1 MPRVYGLESRPL
13 QASSHF
19 NWDISDY
26 KMKIVFVSHSS
37 RLGGAERVLLETIEV
52 LRDRG
57 IACCVLVPTQ
67 GDLCIE
73 LSRLGVEFRVISF
86 GLWMTRVGTPLG
98 ARLKSAVSI
107 AAAVIP
113 VANQIKRWKCG
124 VVYSNSAA
132 VCVGAFAARLLG
144 LPHVWHLQEFGY
156 EDHRLVFLFGKKSP
170 FMIMNTLSA
179 AWIANSNAV
188 QAKYGRYMNL
198 EKSKVIYYSM
208 HRGPKA
214 EIFSVESQLPGI
226 QRGEAFRCIIVGTLF
241 ENKGQED
248 AVRAV
253 AELKKRD
260 ILVELLVVGD
270 GKSEYRSH
278 LMKICAEKSI
288 EKQVIF
294 LGHVEKPGSLVFGS
308 DIALVCSKAEAFG
321 RVTVEAMLAGKAV
334 IGADSGAT
342 PELIRDGYNGLL
354 YRAGDSVLLADKIQY
369 LYKHPGI
376 ARQFGENG
384 RQWARERFTKERY
397 AAELTAVL
405 NSVSAGAQLGT
416 SCVAHD

>member
-1 MPRVYGLESRPL
+1 MPRVYGLECRPL

-57 IACCVLVPTQ
+57 IGCCVLVPTQ

-86 GLWMTRVGTPLG
+86 GLWMTRIGTPLG
-98 ARLKSAVSI
+98 TRLKSAVSI

-214 EIFSVESQLPGI
+214 EIFSIESQLPSI
-226 QRGEAFRCIIVGTLF
+226 RRREAFRCIIVGTLF

-270 GKSEYRSH
+270 GKPEYRSH
-278 LMKICAEKSI
+278 LIKICAEKSI
-288 EKQVIF
+288 EKQVVF
-294 LGHVEKPGSLVFGS
+294 MGHIENPSSLLDGS
-308 DIALVCSKAEAFG
+308 DVALVCSKAEAFG
-321 RVTVEAMLAGKAV
+321 RVTVEAMLAGKPV
-334 IGADSGAT
+334 IGANGGAT
-342 PELIRDGYNGLL
+342 PELVHDGYNGLL
-354 YRAGDSVLLADKIQY
+354 YKAGDFAELASKIQY
-369 LYKHPGI
+369 LHENPEV
-376 ARQFGENG
+376 ARKIGENG
-384 RQWARERFTKERY
+384 KQWAQEMFSERRY
-397 AAELTAVL
+397 AEELTAVL
-405 NSVSAGAQLGT
+405 DSVSPVPM
-416 SCVAHD
+416 S